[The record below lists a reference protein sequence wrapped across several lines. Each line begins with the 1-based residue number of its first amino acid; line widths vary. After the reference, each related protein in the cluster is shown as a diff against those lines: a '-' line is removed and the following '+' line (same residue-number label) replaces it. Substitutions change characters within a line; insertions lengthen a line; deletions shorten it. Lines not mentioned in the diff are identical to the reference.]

1 VRNINGKRSKEKIME
16 ISFTTQV
23 WKEGRMYVS
32 CAKELN
38 VSSCGRTVKEAK
50 KNLVCAVECF
60 LETAEEM
67 GTLEEILEEAGFVK
81 KRKVWKA
88 PDIIS
93 VEKTRIAIPG

>member
-1 VRNINGKRSKEKIME
+1 ME

-32 CAKELN
+32 HAKELD
-38 VSSCGRTVKEAK
+38 VSSCGRTIKEAK

-81 KRKVWKA
+81 KKKVWKA
-88 PDIIS
+88 PDIVS
-93 VEKTRIAIPG
+93 TEKTKVAICG

>member
-1 VRNINGKRSKEKIME
+1 ME
-16 ISFTTQV
+16 INFTTQV
-23 WKEGRMYVS
+23 WKEGKMYVS
-32 CAKELN
+32 HAKELD
-38 VSSCGRTVKEAK
+38 VSSCGRTIKEAK

-67 GTLEEILEEAGFVK
+67 GTLDQILEEAGFVK

-93 VEKTRIAIPG
+93 MEKTRVAISG